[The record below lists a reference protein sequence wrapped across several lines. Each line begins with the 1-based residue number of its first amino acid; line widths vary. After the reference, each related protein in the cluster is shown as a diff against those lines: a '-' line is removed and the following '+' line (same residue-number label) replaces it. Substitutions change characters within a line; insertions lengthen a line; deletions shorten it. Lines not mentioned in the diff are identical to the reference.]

1 MNIQDLE
8 LQWDQTAADAAQAP
22 RPQELEQEDLE
33 IAAGLTI
40 RSGLKAALGVGD
52 CKTTPCPTEKG
63 CAAGFWCTLNGAG
76 CCK

>member
-1 MNIQDLE
+1 MSIQE
-8 LQWDQTAADAAQAP
+8 LAQKWDETLNELAQAP
-22 RPQELEQEDLE
+22 REQELEQQDLE

-52 CKTTPCPTEKG
+52 CKTTPCPTER
-63 CAAGFWCTLNGAG
+63 CSSGFWCMPESAG